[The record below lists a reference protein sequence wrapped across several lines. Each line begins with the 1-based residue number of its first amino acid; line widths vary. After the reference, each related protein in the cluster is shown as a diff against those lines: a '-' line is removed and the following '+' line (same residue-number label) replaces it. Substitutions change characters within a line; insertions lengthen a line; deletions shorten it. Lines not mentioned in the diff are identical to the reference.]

1 MSSAST
7 IPLCKFI
14 HSDKNSDIPKGI
26 LRNPASTNIKSKC
39 QNHIV
44 KACKSCFHCAWRK
57 EQSRLAEK
65 RETSS
70 SFTLFLQNIYDLFL
84 RHNKNNC
91 SRYSSRIFANP
102 IFLISFFIILSYHFV
117 HGGVAMEGTNP
128 FPNNWSFVFYLNVM
142 IAFMF
147 LVFTVTAKSK
157 DKETLRTR
165 KEVNPN
171 RIGSDILED
180 STVVKKTREQHY
192 AKLLSRAI
200 QYKTISYNDPEQNVE
215 RDEQI
220 QNMCQFLKSKFPT
233 VYTKFPPQIIHNYSL
248 LFKIPGSDT
257 KKPFMLCSHLDVVPA
272 PNEAPSGTDA
282 LPWKQDP
289 FSGIIVDG
297 VIWGRGGKQ
306 SL

>member
-1 MSSAST
+1 MS
-7 IPLCKFI
+7 
-14 HSDKNSDIPKGI
+14 
-26 LRNPASTNIKSKC
+26 
-39 QNHIV
+39 
-44 KACKSCFHCAWRK
+44 
-57 EQSRLAEK
+57 
-65 RETSS
+65 
-70 SFTLFLQNIYDLFL
+70 
-84 RHNKNNC
+84 
-91 SRYSSRIFANP
+91 
-102 IFLISFFIILSYHFV
+102 
-117 HGGVAMEGTNP
+117 
-128 FPNNWSFVFYLNVM
+128 
-142 IAFMF
+142 

-233 VYTKFPPQIIHNYSL
+233 VYTKYPPQIIHNYSL